1 MVKCLGFC
9 QNLCLRTHLNQSP
22 SLHIGPGLVGDLH
35 DKLLVL
41 LDDHVEDVEVH
52 RGPEVVN
59 VGDEA
64 VLLARPDKLVKQ
76 TTVGEGLVEV
86 PVARRVP
93 GLNVE
98 LQNKVH
104 KDFQSR
110 AVQ

>member
-1 MVKCLGFC
+1 MSGFC

-59 VGDEA
+59 VGHEA
-64 VLLARPDKLVKQ
+64 VLLTRLDVLLQQPAVE
-76 TTVGEGLVEV
+76 EGLIKVS
-86 PVARRVP
+86 VA
-93 GLNVE
+93 
-98 LQNKVH
+98 
-104 KDFQSR
+104 
-110 AVQ
+110 